1 MKKLVYSLALILI
14 SVSLYNCQL
23 NKNVNPKVAAS
34 KKKFQ
39 FVKVSR
45 DVKKEAKRYTEEG
58 WNIFPGNPPINYQL
72 DLAFRRQTEIDADGF
87 PQWIIANGSSIAQ
100 TQAAAEMQAT
110 ELAKNRLVG
119 LVETNMRAVIESDV
133 SNNQLSSTDAAS
145 ITKTIEVSAN
155 RVSKRLGRVQPLFK
169 VMRPAGG
176 SGNLEVQILIGYNYD
191 LVKKQLLDEAKA
203 ELQLETDD
211 VRKRYE
217 KFLNPE
223 NFQRGTISNFANDS
237 NSGKFSIKK

>member
-1 MKKLVYSLALILI
+1 MKIISLFLICLTTI
-14 SVSLYNCQL
+14 LGIQCQST
-23 NKNVNPKVAAS
+23 KNVNPKVLAS
-34 KKKFQ
+34 KKKFH

-45 DVKKEAKRYTEEG
+45 DVSKEAKRYAEDG
-58 WNIFPGNPPINYQL
+58 WNIFVGNPPLNYQL
-72 DLAFRRQTEIDADGF
+72 DLAFRRQTEVDNDGF
-87 PQWIIANGSSIAQ
+87 PLWIIANGSSVGQ
-100 TQAAAEMQAT
+100 TEMAATMQAI
-110 ELAKNRLVG
+110 ELAKDRLVG

-133 SNNQLSSTDAAS
+133 SNNQLSAQDAVS

-155 RVSKRLGRVQPLFK
+155 RVAKKLGRVQPLFQ
-169 VMRPAGG
+169 VQRPVKA
-176 SGNLEVQILIGYNYD
+176 SGNIEVQVLLGYNYE

-223 NFQRGTISNFANDS
+223 NFQRGTIKNFIDGQESA
-237 NSGKFSIKK
+237 K

>member
-1 MKKLVYSLALILI
+1 MRKFFLLLAFFANVLFLM
-14 SVSLYNCQL
+14 NCTL
-23 NKNVNPKVAAS
+23 DKNTNPKLTSS
-34 KKKFQ
+34 KKKFH

-58 WNIFPGNPPINYQL
+58 WSIFPGNPPINYQL
-72 DLAFRRQTEIDADGF
+72 DLAFRRQTEIDSDGF

-133 SNNQLSSTDAAS
+133 SNNQLSAQDAVS

-169 VMRPAGG
+169 VMRPAG
-176 SGNLEVQILIGYNYD
+176 SNGNLEVQILIGYNYD

-203 ELQLETDD
+203 ELQLETDA

-223 NFQRGTISNFANDS
+223 NFQRGTIANFADES